1 MKSKSSLGRL
11 EFCNFKLETLLEF
24 TLAINQNK
32 STDELMQMYEELLT
46 KSLNIGKVLVFARNH
61 GWNVILASGTGNE
74 VHQEIKVE
82 HDLMPYEEEDIMSVQ
97 VSDNKKLNEF
107 DYLLR
112 ITHNQKPIA
121 FVLIGDIDEEQT
133 GVSPVIKHMQFIR
146 TLSNIIIVAIEN
158 KRLFKENLKRERIHK
173 EMELASE
180 VQKMLVPDISKFR
193 HNEFVGVRGFYLPH
207 FEIGGDYYD
216 VLPLSS
222 HEIGFCIADVS
233 GKGISAALLMSN
245 FQANLR
251 ALFSS
256 SLYLT
261 DIVGILNER
270 VIESV
275 KGERFITLFIAR
287 YDYDTKILKYINA
300 GHNPPIL
307 YNKET
312 KELTYLESGC
322 VGMGM
327 VDNIE
332 IIEEGQIEIT
342 GNSKLLCYTDGLVE
356 VRCEDQEVGS
366 TSESVEKCVS
376 NNLPIDETIE
386 KIINKLNINKSNK
399 SIFDDI
405 TMLGLDFYYQR

>member
-32 STDELMQMYEELLT
+32 STNELMQMYEELLT
-46 KSLNIGKVLVFARNH
+46 KSLNIGKVLVFANNQ
-61 GWNVILASGTGNE
+61 GWSIILASGISNGTEEKIN
-74 VHQEIKVE
+74 VE
-82 HDLMPYEEEDIMSVQ
+82 QDLLHYEEEDIMSLQ
-97 VSDNKKLNEF
+97 TTGNQNLSDF

-112 ITHNQKPIA
+112 ITHNHAPIA
-121 FVLIGDIDEEQT
+121 FVLIGDIDEEQA

-158 KRLFKENLKRERIHK
+158 KRLFKENIKRERIHK

-180 VQKMLVPDISKFR
+180 VQKMLVPDISQFR
-193 HNEFVGVRGFYLPH
+193 HNKFAGVRGFYLPH

-216 VLPLSS
+216 VLRLND
-222 HEIGFCIADVS
+222 HEVGFCIADVS

-251 ALFSS
+251 ALFVSS
-256 SLYLT
+256 IYLT
-261 DIVGILNER
+261 DIVTILNER

-287 YDYDTKILKYINA
+287 YDYNTKILRYINA
-300 GHNPPIL
+300 GHNPPIF
-307 YNKET
+307 YNAET
-312 KELTYLESGC
+312 KELTYLNSGC

-332 IIEEGQIEIT
+332 TIEEGQLEIT
-342 GNSKLLCYTDGLVE
+342 ANSKLLCYTDGLVE
-356 VRCEDQEVGS
+356 IQSEGEVSS
-366 TSESVEKCVS
+366 TEKLVEECMRKDVT
-376 NNLPIDETIE
+376 IDETVDNLI
-386 KIINKLNINKSNK
+386 KKLNINKSNK

-405 TMLGLDFYYQR
+405 TMLGLDFYYP

>member
-1 MKSKSSLGRL
+1 MKSKSSLDRL
-11 EFCNFKLETLLEF
+11 EFCNFKLEILLDF

-32 STDELMQMYEELLT
+32 STDELMQMYKELLT
-46 KSLNIGKVLVFARNH
+46 QSLNIGKVAIFALNK
-61 GWNVILASGTGNE
+61 GWNIILATG
-74 VHQEIKVE
+74 IKEQIEKKINVE
-82 HDLMPYEEEDIMSVQ
+82 KDLLHYKDEDIMSLQ
-97 VSDNKKLNEF
+97 DSSNKCLQKF

-121 FVLIGDIDEEQT
+121 FVLIGDIEEEKS

-158 KRLFKENLKRERIHK
+158 KRLFKENLKQERIHK

-180 VQKMLVPDISKFR
+180 VQKMLVPDLSEFS
-193 HNEFVGVRGFYLPH
+193 HNNFVGVRGFYLPH

-216 VLPLSS
+216 VLNLNN

-251 ALFSS
+251 ALFVSS
-256 SLYLT
+256 IYLT
-261 DIVGILNER
+261 DIITILNER
-270 VIESV
+270 VLENV

-287 YDYDTKILKYINA
+287 YDYKTKILRFINA

-307 YNKET
+307 YNKKN
-312 KELTYLESGC
+312 KELSYLNSGC

-327 VDNIE
+327 LDSIE
-332 IIEEGQIEIT
+332 TIEEGQIEIT
-342 GNSKLLCYTDGLVE
+342 ANSKLLCYTDGLIEIKFENEINSTTEAVE
-356 VRCEDQEVGS
+356 ECLKNDA
-366 TSESVEKCVS
+366 
-376 NNLPIDETIE
+376 PINENIDKLIE
-386 KIINKLNINKSNK
+386 KLNINKSNK
-399 SIFDDI
+399 NIFDDI
-405 TMLGLDFYYQR
+405 TMLGLDFYK